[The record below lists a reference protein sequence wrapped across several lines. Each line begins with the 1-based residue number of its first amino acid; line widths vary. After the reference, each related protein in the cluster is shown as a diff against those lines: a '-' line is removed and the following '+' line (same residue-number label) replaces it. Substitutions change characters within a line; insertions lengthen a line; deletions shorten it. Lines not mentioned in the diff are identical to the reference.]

1 MARTRAMILTRIWMD
16 PDFVALQPATKL
28 VYLALI
34 SQPDVNHLGVLS
46 VAYGRWARA
55 MGGSAEWVRGC
66 VAQLVEAR
74 FVVIDEE
81 TEQLLI
87 RSFLRNDGVCRQPNV
102 LSAAA
107 SAVGALASSKIATA
121 LLEEIARIEAEE
133 ITEKTQP
140 ILAAMKVQLKTLGE
154 GFPEPFAEPFPEGF
168 PEPLLKGSENP
179 SGNPLGDRGKGLGVT
194 TEVTVSRARARG
206 TRLPVDFVVTPQMVA
221 WCQERCPGLDGR
233 SETEKFRNYWAART
247 GQGATKLDW
256 VATWRNWMISAH
268 ERLPSV
274 QIPRQARSTT
284 DERVEAALDVGRRLQ
299 ERADRGEIGS

>member
-74 FVVIDEE
+74 FVVVDEE

-107 SAVGALASSKIATA
+107 SAVGALASAKIATA

-140 ILAAMKVQLKTLGE
+140 ILASMKVQLKTLGE
-154 GFPEPFAEPFPEGF
+154 GFPEPFSEPFPEGF
-168 PEPLLKGSENP
+168 PEPVSKGSENP
-179 SGNPLGDRGKGLGVT
+179 SGNPLGDRGKGLGVSP
-194 TEVTVSRARARG
+194 EVAVSRARARG
-206 TRLPVDFVVTPQMVA
+206 TRLPVDFTVTPEMVA
-221 WCQERCPGLDGR
+221 WARERCPGVDGR
-233 SETEKFRNYWAART
+233 RETEKFENYWRSKT
-247 GQGATKLDW
+247 GAQATKLDW
-256 VATWRNWMISAH
+256 PATWRNWMLAAA
-268 ERLPSV
+268 ERLPV
-274 QIPRQARSTT
+274 RLGPGQARSTT
-284 DERVEAALDVGRRLQ
+284 DERVQQAIEAGRRLQ
-299 ERADRGEIGS
+299 DAHDRGELGT